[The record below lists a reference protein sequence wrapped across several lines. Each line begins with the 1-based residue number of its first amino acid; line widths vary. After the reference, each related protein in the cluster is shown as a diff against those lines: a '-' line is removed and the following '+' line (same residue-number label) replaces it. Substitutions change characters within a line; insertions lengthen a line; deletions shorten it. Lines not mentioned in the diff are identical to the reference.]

1 MKKVILVAILAA
13 IIIAGVSSAYMFSD
27 DKIEDDILP
36 EQTSEPTSEQTS
48 EPTSEQTSEPTS
60 GTNYSIELT
69 ENLAVEQ
76 TP

>member
-13 IIIAGVSSAYMFSD
+13 IIITGVSSAYMFSD
-27 DKIEDDILP
+27 DKIEDDVLGEPI
-36 EQTSEPTSEQTS
+36 SEPS
-48 EPTSEQTSEPTS
+48 S
-60 GTNYSIELT
+60 GTNFSIELT

>member
-13 IIIAGVSSAYMFSD
+13 IIIAGVSSVYMFSD

-36 EQTSEPTSEQTS
+36 EQTSEP
-48 EPTSEQTSEPTS
+48 TSEPTS